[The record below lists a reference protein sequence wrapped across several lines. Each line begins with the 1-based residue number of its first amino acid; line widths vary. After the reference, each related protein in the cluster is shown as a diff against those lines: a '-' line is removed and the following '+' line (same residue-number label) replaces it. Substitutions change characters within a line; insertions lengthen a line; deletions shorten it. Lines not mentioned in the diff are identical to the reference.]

1 MSTNGAAVYWMG
13 EMDPISSL
21 ESETHKRVLA
31 LLARGQADQDTLAV
45 RLGPEERAARG
56 QLHDWSPKDHVAH
69 NNFWR
74 QDAIWRLQAA
84 LEGGS
89 PPDTE
94 DDVQAWNDRVFQE
107 QRETPWEQLVGETER
122 LRAETGA
129 LIQQLSPDDLSQRDR
144 YPWQRGGSLETLILV
159 NWYDHPAEHWADVY
173 LSRHE
178 IDHALELRQAVAT
191 TVREL
196 FVHDPKMYSY
206 MAYKLGGYCARNGRS
221 EQAIGAIRD
230 ALTVNPSLSEWVR
243 QDTDLH
249 PLRALPEFQALY

>member
-1 MSTNGAAVYWMG
+1 
-13 EMDPISSL
+13 MDLISSI
-21 ESETHKRVLA
+21 ESETYRRVLA

-45 RLGPEERAARG
+45 RLSPVERAARG
-56 QLHDWSPKDHVAH
+56 ELHDWSPKDNVAH

-74 QDAIWRLQAA
+74 QDAIWRLRAA

-89 PPDTE
+89 PLDTE
-94 DDVQAWNDRVFQE
+94 GDTLAWNDRVFQE
-107 QRETPWEQLVGETER
+107 QRETPWERLVEETQR
-122 LRAETGA
+122 LRAETAA
-129 LIQQLSPDDLSQRDR
+129 LIQQLSPDDLSKKDR

-178 IDHALELRQAVAT
+178 IDRALELRQAVAS

-196 FVHDPKMYSY
+196 FAHDPKMYSY
-206 MAYKLGGYCARNGRS
+206 MVYKLGGYCARNGRS
-221 EQAIGAIRD
+221 EQAIGAIRE

-243 QDTDLH
+243 KDTDFD
-249 PLRALPEFQALY
+249 PLRLLPEFQALDEH